1 MCQTHSQKT
10 LLSERLMVLSAVFG
24 GTGVGEEGE
33 FLHGQVSR
41 CWQDYT
47 LHKCL
52 WELLTPKAVPAHD
65 CGTRRNRVWV
75 PAVFLL
81 PSLLKYPQ
89 SCPSSWL
96 WHKKKQGLGPC
107 CISSSFF
114 TKVPP
119 IIFFHIALQAES
131 DKRKNTT
138 CHKTDFGQGLR
149 KKILKLSVFCI
160 YKKVKFDS
168 S

>member
-1 MCQTHSQKT
+1 MPLISWVMCQTHSQKT

-89 SCPSSWL
+89 SYSSTL
-96 WHKKKQGLGPC
+96 LYRQSQIKEKTLLVIRQTLGRDSERKYLNYQ
-107 CISSSFF
+107 SSVLIRMWNL
-114 TKVPP
+114 TLPK
-119 IIFFHIALQAES
+119 
-131 DKRKNTT
+131 
-138 CHKTDFGQGLR
+138 
-149 KKILKLSVFCI
+149 
-160 YKKVKFDS
+160 
-168 S
+168 